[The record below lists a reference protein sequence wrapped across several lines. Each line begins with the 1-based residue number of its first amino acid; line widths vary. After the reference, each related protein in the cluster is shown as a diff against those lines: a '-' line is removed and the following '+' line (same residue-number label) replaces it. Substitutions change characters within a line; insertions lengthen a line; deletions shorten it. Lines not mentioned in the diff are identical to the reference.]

1 MQRKGAPTFWVSA
14 AQSRI
19 ESIHPAQAV
28 QPVDLQLCGKRWWKK
43 NILTW
48 LRPKIGYTLFSI
60 DDLSIS
66 PYVNIFKWLFGV
78 YTPVSKKSISVAAAC
93 GRPGMRLGS
102 IHGIMMPVTSWM
114 LPKIW
119 KVNEDHR
126 CWPLLT
132 YLHIFSWR
140 IRFESVQIIESCWEW
155 ISLRNHDLSH

>member
-1 MQRKGAPTFWVSA
+1 LS
-14 AQSRI
+14 QSI
-19 ESIHPAQAV
+19 
-28 QPVDLQLCGKRWWKK
+28 QLKQCNLLTCNCVVKDGFKK
-43 NILTW
+43 IILIW
-48 LRPKIGYTLFSI
+48 LRRPKIGYPIFHWWFINFTLCKYFLDCYLGYTPQFQRSPFLWLHV
-60 DDLSIS
+60 DDLGWDWGQY
-66 PYVNIFKWLFGV
+66 PAFWCLF
-78 YTPVSKKSISVAAAC
+78 
-93 GRPGMRLGS
+93 
-102 IHGIMMPVTSWM
+102 VTWM